1 MHILKTVFHIA
12 TAPTKNIDTK
22 KQFTLGCI
30 VPLILGQ
37 NSPLKSMILKCSMRF
52 WKINGEFCLKINDII
67 WPFVNNFSVFPLP
80 NICSSVSMLPSPHLE
95 LLCSSVAMA
104 MSWDWHWSLCPGSRA
119 PRLPHDPLPWAL
131 HHSWEQSSGVPL
143 LPN

>member
-52 WKINGEFCLKINDII
+52 
-67 WPFVNNFSVFPLP
+67 
-80 NICSSVSMLPSPHLE
+80 
-95 LLCSSVAMA
+95 
-104 MSWDWHWSLCPGSRA
+104 
-119 PRLPHDPLPWAL
+119 
-131 HHSWEQSSGVPL
+131 
-143 LPN
+143 